1 MRQTLFLSV
10 ADAKTLVHRV
20 GLDTIYRGLVERL
33 EEDYRRW
40 DSFTK
45 SARLAYHS
53 PVGVVELMPI
63 ADDRLMAYKYVN
75 GHPYNYKHDLP
86 TVMAYGALAEVE
98 TGMPLLLAEMTILTA
113 IRTAAASAMAA
124 KAVARPHSRT
134 MAMIGNGAQAE
145 FQILAFRAILG
156 VNTVRLFDIDPE
168 ATAKLQRNLAHIE
181 HLDLVRCGSTAEAV
195 KGCDIVTTCTADK
208 KRSAVLTPDMI
219 EPGMHINGI
228 GGDAPG
234 KTELHPDV
242 VSASKVFVQYEP
254 QTRIEG
260 DIQQL
265 PAEFPV
271 TEIARVLTG
280 EATGRESAE
289 QVTLFDSVGFSIED
303 YSMLRY
309 MHELLTETGLGAP
322 LDLIP
327 PLADVKDVYGL
338 IR

>member
-20 GLDTIYRGLVERL
+20 GLDTMYRGLVQRL

-124 KAVARPHSRT
+124 KTVARPNAKT

-145 FQILAFRAILG
+145 FQILAFRASLG
-156 VNTVRLFDIDPE
+156 VHTARLLDIDPE

-181 HLDLVRCGSTAEAV
+181 HLDLVRCASTAEAV

-208 KRSAVLTPDMI
+208 KRTAILTPEMI

-242 VSASKVFVQYEP
+242 VAGAKVFVQYEP

-265 PAEFPV
+265 PADFPV

-280 EATGRESAE
+280 EATGRDGSE
-289 QVTLFDSVGFSIED
+289 QVTVFDSVGFSLED
-303 YSMLRY
+303 YSTLRY
-309 MHELLTETGLGAP
+309 IHELLTETGLGAP